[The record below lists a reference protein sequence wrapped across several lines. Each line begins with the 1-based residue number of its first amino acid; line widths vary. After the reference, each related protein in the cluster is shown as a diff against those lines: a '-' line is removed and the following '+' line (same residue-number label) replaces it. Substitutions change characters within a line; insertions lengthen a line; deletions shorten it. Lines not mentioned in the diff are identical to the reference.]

1 MLIFDLENK
10 ETFNNLSKW
19 QNTMKNNGVNMKEA
33 VIMLIGNKCD
43 GRTKE
48 IDQAEV
54 IAYAKKK
61 GFQYFQASANT
72 GQNINEVFEKAFN
85 KGEISLTEY
94 MYELSLYYESMYKLL
109 EMEMNYNISFV
120 ELNRYL

>member
-85 KGEISLTEY
+85 KAVAA
-94 MYELSLYYESMYKLL
+94 
-109 EMEMNYNISFV
+109 MEDRRKA
-120 ELNRYL
+120 LQ

>member
-1 MLIFDLENK
+1 
-10 ETFNNLSKW
+10 
-19 QNTMKNNGVNMKEA
+19 MKEA

-61 GFQYFQASANT
+61 GF
-72 GQNINEVFEKAFN
+72 
-85 KGEISLTEY
+85 
-94 MYELSLYYESMYKLL
+94 
-109 EMEMNYNISFV
+109 
-120 ELNRYL
+120 